1 MSQFIES
8 IQCLNGKIQLLD
20 YHQQRVERTF
30 SHFNLTRKINLESLI
45 KYSELPPNG
54 CFKIRIVYN
63 LEGQYNIEI
72 QPYKRTYHQS
82 FELIEADIDYP
93 FKYENR
99 EVFHQLKCQSSAE
112 EIIITQKGY
121 ITDTSYSN
129 LIFFKEKENEWF
141 TPKSFLL
148 NGVQRQHQIHQH
160 QIKIV
165 DIHQQDLKNYTHFK
179 LINAMNDLETSYT
192 YPIESIINL
201 LKF

>member
-30 SHFNLTRKINLESLI
+30 SHFNLTPKINLISLI
-45 KYSELPPNG
+45 NHLELPPNG

-82 FELIEADIDYP
+82 FELIEADIDYR

-99 EVFHQLKCQSSAE
+99 EVFQQLKRQSSAE
-112 EIIITQKGY
+112 EIIITQKSY

-129 LIFFKEKENEWF
+129 LIFFKENEWF

-148 NGVQRQHQIHQH
+148 NGVQRQHLVHQH

-165 DIHQQDLKNYTHFK
+165 DIHQKDLKDYTHFK

-201 LKF
+201 L

>member
-30 SHFNLTRKINLESLI
+30 SHFNLTSKINLHSLI
-45 KYSELPPNG
+45 NYSELPLNG
-54 CFKIRIVYN
+54 CFKIRIGYN
-63 LEGQYNIEI
+63 LDGQYNIEI
-72 QPYKRTYHQS
+72 HPYKRTYHQS
-82 FELIEADIDYP
+82 FELIEADINYH
-93 FKYENR
+93 FKYGNR
-99 EVFHQLKCQSSAE
+99 EVFHQLKRQSSAE

-129 LIFFKEKENEWF
+129 LIFFKENEWF
-141 TPKSFLL
+141 TPKSCLL
-148 NGVQRQHQIHQH
+148 NGVQRLHLIHQH

-165 DIHQQDLKNYTHFK
+165 DIHQKDLKNYTHFK

-192 YPIESIINL
+192 YPIENIINL
-201 LKF
+201 L